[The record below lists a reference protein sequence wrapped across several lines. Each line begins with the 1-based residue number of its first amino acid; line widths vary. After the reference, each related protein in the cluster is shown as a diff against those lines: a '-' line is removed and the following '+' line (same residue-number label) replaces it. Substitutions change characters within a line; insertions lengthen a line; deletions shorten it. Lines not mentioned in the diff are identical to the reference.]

1 MRVELSSVQFLVEH
15 NNNNLHSNN
24 NNNRTTTEKKT
35 QEEKKKK
42 KILNDIPNTNYIII
56 IDTSYQLHITKHRN

>member
-1 MRVELSSVQFLVEH
+1 MRVEFSSVQFLVEQQQ
-15 NNNNLHSNN
+15 STQQQQQQ
-24 NNNRTTTEKKT
+24 NNNRKK
-35 QEEKKKK
+35 EK

>member
-1 MRVELSSVQFLVEH
+1 MRVELSSVQFLVEQQQ
-15 NNNNLHSNN
+15 STQQQQQQQ
-24 NNNRTTTEKKT
+24 NNNRKKN
-35 QEEKKKK
+35 QKRKKEK

>member
-1 MRVELSSVQFLVEH
+1 MRVELSSVQFLVEQQQ
-15 NNNNLHSNN
+15 STQQQQQQ
-24 NNNRTTTEKKT
+24 NNNRKK
-35 QEEKKKK
+35 EK

>member
-1 MRVELSSVQFLVEH
+1 VQFSSVF
-15 NNNNLHSNN
+15 S
-24 NNNRTTTEKKT
+24 RTTTIHTATTTTTE
-35 QEEKKKK
+35 QQQKKKPKRKKEK